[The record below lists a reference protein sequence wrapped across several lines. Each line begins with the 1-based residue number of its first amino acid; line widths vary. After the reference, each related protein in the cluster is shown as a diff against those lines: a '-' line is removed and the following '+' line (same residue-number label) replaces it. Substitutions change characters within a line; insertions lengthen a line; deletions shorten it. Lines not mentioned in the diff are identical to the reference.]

1 MSEYSIIKKG
11 IFDSAR
17 SDFPFADQYII
28 ARKDDKKLLLVRIFN
43 PLDKTV
49 DGVKVSVKTF
59 DKDGQ
64 VVSEDMFSYV
74 LTCSGMSRA
83 PLPQEI
89 QIDEKVVSCEV

>member
-43 PLDKTV
+43 
-49 DGVKVSVKTF
+49 
-59 DKDGQ
+59 
-64 VVSEDMFSYV
+64 
-74 LTCSGMSRA
+74 C
-83 PLPQEI
+83 
-89 QIDEKVVSCEV
+89 